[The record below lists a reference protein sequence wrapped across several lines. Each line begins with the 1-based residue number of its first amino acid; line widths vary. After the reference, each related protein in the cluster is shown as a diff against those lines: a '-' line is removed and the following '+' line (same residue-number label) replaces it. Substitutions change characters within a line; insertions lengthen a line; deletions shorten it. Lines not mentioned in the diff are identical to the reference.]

1 MNTEQANVAKEQH
14 VPNEPADVVH
24 TPALDLVLIFAE
36 RKGFIARI
44 TAAVMV
50 TGLLIALLMKPVY
63 TATAVIMPPQAAQS
77 SLSSMLGQ
85 LGGLSSLAGAG
96 NLLKNPADLYIGI
109 MHGRTISDQV
119 IRHFALQQRW
129 HAKTMTTARRRLERT
144 AQFES
149 SKDGMIMISVE
160 DHDPKFSSDV
170 ANYYVEALYQA
181 NSSLAIT
188 EAAQRRL
195 FFEKELTDARTSLS
209 EAEDDLKRTQQR
221 TGVITVAGQ
230 TELVFRNIAQTRA
243 AISSREV
250 ELQGLRTYASDS
262 NPEVTRVQ
270 HELQALQAQL
280 ATQESS
286 QKNTVSGNPELAA
299 GTVPEGGLEYARKYR
314 EVKYR
319 ETLFELLSRQYE
331 AARIDEAKSAPV
343 IQVVDRAVPPDQ
355 KSGPSRMLITLGA
368 GVVGFVLACGWVA
381 LQAALAH
388 ARRQPY
394 TAEKL
399 RLLKLRLPLLPL

>member
-1 MNTEQANVAKEQH
+1 MDTEQAQVTNEQRVA
-14 VPNEPADVVH
+14 NESGDAVR
-24 TPALDLVLIFAE
+24 TPALDLVLMFAE
-36 RKGFIARI
+36 RKSLIARI
-44 TAAVMV
+44 TGVALA
-50 TGLLIALLMKPVY
+50 TGLAIALLMKPVY
-63 TATAVIMPPQAAQS
+63 TSTAVIMPPQAAQS

-85 LGGLSSLAGAG
+85 LGGLSNLAGAG
-96 NLLKNPADLYIGI
+96 SLLKNPADLYIGI

-119 IRHFALQQRW
+119 IQHFNLQQRW
-129 HAKTMTTARRRLERT
+129 RAKTMTAARRQLEHV

-149 SKDGMIMISVE
+149 SKDGMIMISVK
-160 DHDPKFSSDV
+160 DHDPKFASDV
-170 ANYYVEALYQA
+170 ANFYVDSLYKA
-181 NSSLAIT
+181 NSTLAIT

-195 FFEKELTDARTSLS
+195 FFEKQLTDARASLS
-209 EAEDDLKRTQQR
+209 EAEDDLKRTQQK

-250 ELQGLRTYASDS
+250 ELQGLRTYASES

-299 GTVPEGGLEYARKYR
+299 GAVPEGGLEYARKYR

-355 KSGPSRMLITLGA
+355 KSGPSRLLITLGA
-368 GVVGFVLACGWVA
+368 GVAGFLAACGWVA
-381 LQAALAH
+381 FQAALAQ
-388 ARRQPY
+388 ARREPHA
-394 TAEKL
+394 AEKL